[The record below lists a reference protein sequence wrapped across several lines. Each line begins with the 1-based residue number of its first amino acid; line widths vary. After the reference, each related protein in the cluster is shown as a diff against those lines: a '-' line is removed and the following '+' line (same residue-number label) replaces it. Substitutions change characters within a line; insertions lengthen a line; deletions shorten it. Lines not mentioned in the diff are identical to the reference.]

1 MRTRRQ
7 CFTNFPEA
15 EYRFRKIRE
24 TPREVRS
31 SQGEERARLWK
42 RLFFL
47 VELLPEGV
55 RELWVPVLRQPEFP
69 QHFH

>member
-1 MRTRRQ
+1 
-7 CFTNFPEA
+7 
-15 EYRFRKIRE
+15 
-24 TPREVRS
+24 
-31 SQGEERARLWK
+31 LWK

-47 VELLPEGV
+47 VELLPEGL